1 MEPTTESLKD
11 AAANVYDDLKEIGGD
26 FADQAEEYLEE
37 LFPGVAQADTEDK
50 DEDSD
55 AARVEEDVLDS
66 SKPLE
71 HVDDDADAVNRQP
84 AIVTTTT
91 TQIPEF
97 AKSHGHHK
105 NKNGTHHRPGHNN
118 KHNSTH
124 GNDTDAPV
132 FEPERYFTEPIITGL
147 LVSFLIFIPLVAM
160 GIAALSSIQVSF
172 VTRFTRTKQF
182 TDIAIASSLG
192 TTLPHGGLQDCR
204 CIAVQEGAIERDNHN
219 TLHSLEDESLT
230 IVLELCN
237 RCHPECT
244 RYKMCHD
251 PHLPFYNIAR
261 DR

>member
-1 MEPTTESLKD
+1 MRVGQYVSSLSILLFAGQALAQQAAGHDATLKHLAKRSEQEARQLMEPSTESLKD

-37 LFPGVAQADTEDK
+37 LFPGVAEADAEDK

-71 HVDDDADAVNRQP
+71 HVDDDDDAVNRHP

-97 AKSHGHHK
+97 AKGHGHHK
-105 NKNGTHHRPGHNN
+105 NKNGTHHRPGHKN

-147 LVSFLIFIPLVAM
+147 LVSFLVFIPLVAM
-160 GIAALSSIQVSF
+160 GIAALSSIQVPPY
-172 VTRFTRTKQF
+172 
-182 TDIAIASSLG
+182 LM
-192 TTLPHGGLQDCR
+192 
-204 CIAVQEGAIERDNHN
+204 AVSKTAGVSQSKKEQ
-219 TLHSLEDESLT
+219 
-230 IVLELCN
+230 
-237 RCHPECT
+237 
-244 RYKMCHD
+244 
-251 PHLPFYNIAR
+251 
-261 DR
+261 

>member
-11 AAANVYDDLKEIGGD
+11 AAANVYDDLKETGGD

-37 LFPGVAQADTEDK
+37 LFPGVAEDDVEDK

-55 AARVEEDVLDS
+55 AARLEEDVLDS

-71 HVDDDADAVNRQP
+71 HVDDDDDDDAVNSHP

-97 AKSHGHHK
+97 AKGHGHHK
-105 NKNGTHHRPGHNN
+105 NKNGTHHRPGHKN

-172 VTRFTRTKQF
+172 VTRSIRMKQLTEF
-182 TDIAIASSLG
+182 AIASSLG

-204 CIAVQEGAIERDNHN
+204 CIAVQEGAIEREDHN
-219 TLHSLEDESLT
+219 TPT
-230 IVLELCN
+230 
-237 RCHPECT
+237 
-244 RYKMCHD
+244 
-251 PHLPFYNIAR
+251 FAR
-261 DR
+261 RREFDDRSGTL